1 MAQLALTERQLR
13 ERKYYDHFVARR
25 AVDVGSLAAVRGE
38 ERRPWNPYWFVTE
51 MVRERFTASTQR
63 LLDFGC
69 GHGTYSVLFA
79 HLGYRVTGFD
89 VSPRNVEAARALAAR
104 YGMSERTRFDV
115 GVAEALDYPSSH
127 FDIVV
132 GIDILHHVE
141 VASAAAECLRVL
153 KPEGIAVFKEPV
165 AVPLFDRLRNTPLGL
180 RHPSQGDVVRPAHH
194 GRRAKADASR
204 SAIDSRDVFCR
215 RASVPTPFAPG
226 RAEWGAVQDC
236 SERVK
241 AGNRRRSSDARVAD
255 AASLRRQ
262 RRASLPAPSMTHL
275 AGMSHPQPAT
285 LFARL
290 QRTR

>member
-13 ERKYYDHFVARR
+13 ERKYYDHFVARH

-132 GIDILHHVE
+132 GIDILHHRRGGVRRGRM
-141 VASAAAECLRVL
+141 SACAEARRHCRLQGTCCR
-153 KPEGIAVFKEPV
+153 AVIRPV
-165 AVPLFDRLRNTPLGL
+165 AKHPLGL

-241 AGNRRRSSDARVAD
+241 AGNRRRASDARVAD

-290 QRTR
+290 QRTP

>member
-25 AVDVGSLAAVRGE
+25 AVDVGSLAAVCGE

-165 AVPLFDRLRNTPLGL
+165 AVPLFDRLRNTRLGCAIRPKEMSFDRHITEDERKLTPADL
-180 RHPSQGDVVRPAHH
+180 RLIAAMCSVEEHRFRLLSRLDALSGERFKTVAS
-194 GRRAKADASR
+194 ASR
-204 SAIDSRDVFCR
+204 LEIVDGHLMRVLPMLRVFGGSVVLLCR
-215 RASVPTPFAPG
+215 H
-226 RAEWGAVQDC
+226 
-236 SERVK
+236 
-241 AGNRRRSSDARVAD
+241 
-255 AASLRRQ
+255 LR
-262 RRASLPAPSMTHL
+262 
-275 AGMSHPQPAT
+275 
-285 LFARL
+285 
-290 QRTR
+290 